1 MLVTGDQ
8 QLLRQIN
15 RMVLV
20 RKLLSKSELSRADLA
35 EAVGLTKSTVSVLV
49 RELVD
54 EGWFSESELVVTGSL
69 GRRPTPLHV
78 DGTRLALLG
87 ADLGV
92 DEIRIVATNL
102 LGEVLEHAV
111 VQYEDVSNVVA
122 CLKLLSKEMVRIAR
136 KLTAQKRSIL
146 GVGVGMHGGVDESAG
161 VLHFAPNLGWK
172 NVNAAAQLNALFAG
186 SPLAD
191 LPLYVQ
197 NEADVAALAEF
208 EFSAQSGSDPLIY
221 LSIGYGV
228 GAGVVVRDSLLTG
241 YRGFAG
247 EVGHTILQAGG
258 PMCSCGRRGCAEAVI
273 GLGNLLGKA
282 GKPVSDRHRALKTLL
297 EQVHSGVAAPCHAVG
312 VAGKH
317 LGVLLNNLWVAFDPM
332 RIVLGGPAMR
342 LGDTF
347 LAPALAVLQEYSD
360 AAQLPAPPIQTTRYG
375 DDAVAIGAAALVRYH
390 LTRPLSDQNPRGSV
404 LAPPAKP

>member
-20 RKLLSKSELSRADLA
+20 RKLLREPALSRADLA
-35 EAVGLTKSTVSVLV
+35 EAVGLTKSTVSLLV
-49 RELVD
+49 RELVE

-69 GRRPTPLHV
+69 GRRPTPLHI
-78 DGTRLALLG
+78 DGSRLALLG
-87 ADLGV
+87 ADLGI

-102 LGEVLEHAV
+102 LGEVLEHRV
-111 VQYEDVSNVVA
+111 LPYENAGNAAA
-122 CLKLLSKEMVRIAR
+122 CLKLLAKEMVRIAR
-136 KLTAQKRSIL
+136 ELTKQGRSML
-146 GVGVGMHGGVDESAG
+146 GIGVGMHGGVDEAAG
-161 VLHFAPNLGWK
+161 ILHFAPNLGWK
-172 NVNAAAQLNALFAG
+172 EVHAAEQLRAHFAG
-186 SPLAD
+186 SLLAD
-191 LPLYVQ
+191 LPLFVQ

-208 EFSAQSGSDPLIY
+208 EFSAQSGTDPLVY

-258 PMCSCGRRGCAEAVI
+258 PLCSCGRRGCAEAVI
-273 GLGNLLGKA
+273 GLSNLLGKV
-282 GKPVSDRHRALKTLL
+282 GKSMTERQKALATLF
-297 EQVHSGVAAPCHAVG
+297 EQVQSGAAAPRKAVA
-312 VAGKH
+312 VAGQQ

-342 LGDTF
+342 LGEAF
-347 LAPALAVLQEYSD
+347 LAPALAVLQEYST
-360 AAQLPAPPIQTTRYG
+360 AAQLPAPAIQTTDFG

-390 LTRPLSDQNPRGSV
+390 LTRPLSYQNLRGATAQTAQ
-404 LAPPAKP
+404 L

>member
-20 RKLLSKSELSRADLA
+20 RKLLRESELSRADLA
-35 EAVGLTKSTVSVLV
+35 EAVGLTKSTVSLLV

-54 EGWFSESELVVTGSL
+54 EGWFNESELVVTGSL
-69 GRRPTPLHV
+69 GRRPTPLHI

-87 ADLGV
+87 ADLGI

-102 LGEVLEHAV
+102 LGEVLEHQTV
-111 VQYEDVSNVVA
+111 PYENVSNVSG
-122 CLKLLSKEMVRIAR
+122 CLKLLAKEMVRIAR
-136 KLTAQKRSIL
+136 KLKAQSRGVL
-146 GVGVGMHGGVDESAG
+146 GIGVGMHGGVDEAAG
-161 VLHFAPNLGWK
+161 ILHFAPNLGWK
-172 NVNAAAQLNALFAG
+172 KVNAAQQLRAHFSGSLLAG
-186 SPLAD
+186 
-191 LPLYVQ
+191 LPLFVQ

-208 EFSAQSGSDPLIY
+208 EFSAQSGADPLIY

-258 PMCSCGRRGCAEAVI
+258 PLCSCGRRGCAEAVI
-273 GLGNLLGKA
+273 GLTNLIGKTGKA
-282 GKPVSDRHRALKTLL
+282 LPERQRALANFFA
-297 EQVHSGVAAPCHAVG
+297 QVQSGVAAPTKATAI
-312 VAGKH
+312 AGKH

-332 RIVLGGPAMR
+332 RIVLGGPAMK
-342 LGDTF
+342 LGDAL
-347 LAPALAVLQEYSD
+347 LAPALAVLKEYSD
-360 AAQLPAPPIQTTRYG
+360 AAQLPAPSIQTTDFG
-375 DDAVAIGAAALVRYH
+375 DDVVAIGAAALVRYH
-390 LTRPLSDQNPRGSV
+390 LTRPLTYQNLRGAS
-404 LAPPAKP
+404 AQIAQP

>member
-20 RKLLSKSELSRADLA
+20 RKLLRESELSRADLA
-35 EAVGLTKSTVSVLV
+35 EAVGLTKSTVSLLV

-54 EGWFSESELVVTGSL
+54 EGWFNESELVVTGSL
-69 GRRPTPLHV
+69 GRRPTPLHI

-87 ADLGV
+87 ADLGI

-102 LGEVLEHAV
+102 LGEVLEHYAV
-111 VQYEDVSNVVA
+111 PYDDVSNVKS
-122 CLKLLSKEMVRIAR
+122 CLKLLAKELIRIAR
-136 KLTAQKRSIL
+136 AMAAQGRSIL
-146 GVGVGMHGGVDESAG
+146 GIGVGMHGGVDEAAG
-161 VLHFAPNLGWK
+161 ILHFAPNMGWK
-172 NVNAAAQLNALFAG
+172 KVNAAEQLRTHFSNTL
-186 SPLAD
+186 LAD
-191 LPLYVQ
+191 LPLFVQ

-208 EFSAQSGSDPLIY
+208 EFSAQSGADPLIY

-258 PMCSCGRRGCAEAVI
+258 PLCSCGRRGCAEAVI
-273 GLGNLLGKA
+273 GLTSLIGKA
-282 GKPVSDRHRALKTLL
+282 GKSMPQRHQALTKLFA
-297 EQVHSGVAAPCHAVG
+297 QVHAGASAPTKAVE
-312 VAGKH
+312 VAGRH

-332 RIVLGGPAMR
+332 RIVLGGPAMK
-342 LGDTF
+342 LGDAF
-347 LAPALAVLQEYSD
+347 LAPALSVLKEYSV
-360 AAQLPAPPIQTTRYG
+360 AAQLPAPLIQTTAYG

-390 LTRPLSDQNPRGSV
+390 LTRPLTYQNLRGASAQA
-404 LAPPAKP
+404 APL